1 MSKEKDL
8 EFNKLAAA
16 ILLTGLVA
24 MMSGF
29 FADVLYQNDHRH
41 DKRGYEVDVSEAQ
54 ESSIKV
60 KKLDINLLIK
70 QANAENALKTIK
82 KCAACHSFDKN
93 GSHKIGPNLWNVIG
107 NKIANKSGY
116 QYSSALSSKKVKWN
130 YSEMYQF
137 LKSPRKYAKGTKMS
151 FAGIK
156 KDTDLA
162 NVIEY
167 LRLKS
172 DIPVSK

>member
-1 MSKEKDL
+1 MSKKKNL
-8 EFNKLAAA
+8 EFNKIAAA

-29 FADVLYQNDHRH
+29 FADVLYKNDHRH
-41 DKRGYEVDVSEAQ
+41 DKRGYKVDVVEVEEAQ
-54 ESSIKV
+54 IKV
-60 KKLDINLLIK
+60 KKIDIDLLIK
-70 QANAENALKTIK
+70 EANAQNALKTIK

-93 GSHKIGPNLWNVIG
+93 APHKIGPNLWNVIG
-107 NKIANKSGY
+107 HKVASKSGY
-116 QYSSALSSKKVKWN
+116 QYSAALSSKKVMWN
-130 YSEMYQF
+130 YSEMYKF

-172 DIPVSK
+172 DLPVSK